1 MSALTDGKTVLF
13 PRIHQV
19 PACPFSCKGRR
30 GLPELRGRRM
40 TARAAY
46 LVDDM
51 TSLVP
56 ARQWVLTLPF
66 RLRYLLTSPT
76 RPRTGV
82 MLSAL
87 SL

>member
-19 PACPFSCKGRR
+19 PAHSPARAGGSARVA
-30 GLPELRGRRM
+30 GRRM
-40 TARAAY
+40 TERAAY